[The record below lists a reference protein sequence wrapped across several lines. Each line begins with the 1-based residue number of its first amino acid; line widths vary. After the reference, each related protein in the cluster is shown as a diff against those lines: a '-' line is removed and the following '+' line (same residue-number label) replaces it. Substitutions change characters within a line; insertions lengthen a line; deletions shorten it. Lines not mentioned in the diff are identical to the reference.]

1 MFIKNHTLLE
11 GISCEGKKEA
21 SRTNIF
27 IQYMTKTIKI
37 TIKIKIKVKFL
48 AFFRYTNQKICVC
61 VCFCM
66 ISLVIF
72 KYLT

>member
-37 TIKIKIKVKFL
+37 TIKIKIKVKFFS
-48 AFFRYTNQKICVC
+48 FFALYKSKNM
-61 VCFCM
+61 CM
-66 ISLVIF
+66 RLF
-72 KYLT
+72 LYDFFGYF

>member
-48 AFFRYTNQKICVC
+48 AF
-61 VCFCM
+61 
-66 ISLVIF
+66 SVIQIK
-72 KYLT
+72 KYVYAFVFV